1 MQEDKLKNL
10 SQAEALVPLDT
21 DGEEVEIELEGVASE
36 TEAVAEVEEVVEET
50 NDEEPKAEDTE
61 HEEYSKG
68 VQKRIDKLT
77 AKLREAE
84 RREKA
89 ATDFASNV
97 QKENETLKTK
107 TKELDENYVL
117 AEANRITAET
127 EKAKNDLRAANE
139 SDDIDKQTDAQQR
152 LAVLAGEAQR
162 MSALNKEREK
172 VVETPPSEQQPAQ
185 TAPQAAPEQYPDP
198 DPKAQEWADKNEW
211 FGQDRAMT
219 MTSFAIHEDLI
230 KEGFDPKSDEYYT
243 EVNTRIRSEFPHKFD
258 EDTSPKNR
266 PVQTVASAK
275 RSAKTGRSKSVKLTP
290 SQVAIAKKLGVPLE
304 EYAKYVKE

>member
-21 DGEEVEIELEGVASE
+21 DGEEVEIELEGA
-36 TEAVAEVEEVVEET
+36 TNEAAPEVEEEAVELEEI
-50 NDEEPKAEDTE
+50 EEPKAEDTE
-61 HEEYSKG
+61 HDEYSKG

-84 RREKA
+84 RREQA

-107 TKELDENYVL
+107 TQELDENYIL
-117 AEANRITAET
+117 SEASRITAET
-127 EKAKNDLRAANE
+127 EKAKEDLRRANE
-139 SDDIDKQTDAQQR
+139 TSDVDKQTDAQQR
-152 LAVLAGEAQR
+152 LASLAVDAKRVE
-162 MSALNKEREK
+162 SLNKEREK
-172 VVETPPSEQQPAQ
+172 VVETPPSEEQPAQ
-185 TAPQAAPEQYPDP
+185 TAQQAAPEQYPDP

-211 FGQDRAMT
+211 FGSDQAMT
-219 MTSFAIHEDLI
+219 MTAFVIHNDLI
-230 KEGFDPKSDEYYT
+230 SKEGFDPKSDEYYT
-243 EVNTRIRSEFPHKFD
+243 EVDKRIRSEFPHKFG
-258 EDTSPKNR
+258 EDTSTKNR

-304 EYAKYVKE
+304 EYAKYVK

>member
-139 SDDIDKQTDAQQR
+139 ADDIDKQTDAQQR

-304 EYAKYVKE
+304 EYAKYVK

>member
-139 SDDIDKQTDAQQR
+139 ADDIDKQTDAQQR

-266 PVQTVASAK
+266 PVQAVASAK

-304 EYAKYVKE
+304 EYAKYVK

>member
-21 DGEEVEIELEGVASE
+21 DGEEVEIELEGVTSE
-36 TEAVAEVEEVVEET
+36 TEAVTEVEEVVEET
-50 NDEEPKAEDTE
+50 NDEDTE

-84 RREKA
+84 RREQA
-89 ATDFASNV
+89 ATEFASNV
-97 QKENETLKTK
+97 QKENINLKTK
-107 TKELDENYVL
+107 TQELDGSYI
-117 AEANRITAET
+117 ASEANRITAET
-127 EKAKNDLRAANE
+127 EKAKNDLKIANE
-139 SDDIDKQTDAQQR
+139 NNDVEQQVEAQQK
-152 LAVLAGEAQR
+152 LAVLAADAQR
-162 MSALNKEREK
+162 VENLNKEREK
-172 VVETPPSEQQPAQ
+172 VVETPPSEEQPAQ
-185 TAPQAAPEQYPDP
+185 TAQQAAPEQYPDP

-211 FGQDRAMT
+211 FGQDKAMT
-219 MTSFAIHEDLI
+219 MTSFVIHEDLI

-266 PVQTVASAK
+266 PVQAVASAK

-304 EYAKYVKE
+304 EYAKYVK

>member
-36 TEAVAEVEEVVEET
+36 TEAAAEVEEVVEET
-50 NDEEPKAEDTE
+50 NDEESKAEDTE
-61 HEEYSKG
+61 HEEYSKS

-84 RREKA
+84 RREQA
-89 ATDFASNV
+89 ATEFASNV
-97 QKENETLKTK
+97 QKENTDLKTK
-107 TKELDENYVL
+107 AQELDGSYI
-117 AEANRITAET
+117 ASEANRITAET
-127 EKAKNDLRAANE
+127 EKAKNDLKIANE
-139 SDDIDKQTDAQQR
+139 NNDVEQQVEAQQK
-152 LAVLAGEAQR
+152 LAVLAADAQR
-162 MSALNKEREK
+162 VENLNKQREK
-172 VVETPPSEQQPAQ
+172 VVETPPSEEQPAQ
-185 TAPQAAPEQYPDP
+185 TAQQAAPEQYPDP

-211 FGQDRAMT
+211 FGQDKAMT
-219 MTSFAIHEDLI
+219 MTSFVIHEDLI

-243 EVNTRIRSEFPHKFD
+243 EVDTRIRSEFPHKFD
-258 EDTSPKNR
+258 EDTSIKNR

-304 EYAKYVKE
+304 EYAKYVK

>member
-36 TEAVAEVEEVVEET
+36 TEAAADVEEVVEET
-50 NDEEPKAEDTE
+50 NDEESKAENTE
-61 HEEYSKG
+61 HDEYSKG

-84 RREKA
+84 RREQA

-139 SDDIDKQTDAQQR
+139 TDDIDKQTDAQQR

-172 VVETPPSEQQPAQ
+172 VVETPPSKQQPAQ

-266 PVQTVASAK
+266 PVQAVASAK

-304 EYAKYVKE
+304 EYAKYVK

>member
-50 NDEEPKAEDTE
+50 NDEELKAEDTE

-84 RREKA
+84 RREQA

-107 TKELDENYVL
+107 TQELDENYIL
-117 AEANRITAET
+117 SEASRITAET
-127 EKAKNDLRAANE
+127 EKAKEDLRRANE
-139 SDDIDKQTDAQQR
+139 TSDVDKQTDAQQR
-152 LAVLAGEAQR
+152 LASLAVDAKRVE
-162 MSALNKEREK
+162 SLNKEREK
-172 VVETPPSEQQPAQ
+172 VVETPPSEEQPAQ
-185 TAPQAAPEQYPDP
+185 TAQQAAPEQYPDP
-198 DPKAQEWADKNEW
+198 DPKAQDWADKNEW
-211 FGQDRAMT
+211 FGSDQAMT
-219 MTSFAIHEDLI
+219 MTAFVIHNDLI
-230 KEGFDPKSDEYYT
+230 SKEGFDPKSDEYYT
-243 EVNTRIRSEFPHKFD
+243 EVDKRIRSEFPHKFG
-258 EDTSPKNR
+258 EDTSTKNR

-304 EYAKYVKE
+304 EYAKYVK

>member
-304 EYAKYVKE
+304 EYAKYVK

>member
-139 SDDIDKQTDAQQR
+139 ADDIDKQTDAQQR

-172 VVETPPSEQQPAQ
+172 VVETPPSKQQPAQ

-198 DPKAQEWADKNEW
+198 DPKAQEWADENKW
-211 FGQDRAMT
+211 FGQDKAMT
-219 MTSFAIHEDLI
+219 MTSFVIHEDLI

-304 EYAKYVKE
+304 EYAKYVK

>member
-36 TEAVAEVEEVVEET
+36 TEAAAEVEEVVEET
-50 NDEEPKAEDTE
+50 NNEEPKTEDTE
-61 HEEYSKG
+61 HDEYSKG

-84 RREKA
+84 RREQA

-107 TKELDENYVL
+107 TQELDESYVL

-152 LAVLAGEAQR
+152 LAVLASEAQR

-266 PVQTVASAK
+266 PVQAVASAK

-304 EYAKYVKE
+304 EYAKYVK

>member
-84 RREKA
+84 RREQA

-304 EYAKYVKE
+304 EYAKYVK

>member
-36 TEAVAEVEEVVEET
+36 TEATAEVEEAVEKT
-50 NDEEPKAEDTE
+50 NNEELKAEDTE

-139 SDDIDKQTDAQQR
+139 TDDIDKQTDAQQR

-198 DPKAQEWADKNEW
+198 DPKAQDWADKNEW

-219 MTSFAIHEDLI
+219 MTYFAIHEDLI

-243 EVNTRIRSEFPHKFD
+243 EVDTRIRSEFPHKFD
-258 EDTSPKNR
+258 EDTSTKNR

-304 EYAKYVKE
+304 EYAKYVK

>member
-21 DGEEVEIELEGVASE
+21 DGEEVEIELEEAN
-36 TEAVAEVEEVVEET
+36 TEAAPEVEEEAVELEEI
-50 NDEEPKAEDTE
+50 EEPKAEDTE
-61 HEEYSKG
+61 HDEYSKG

-84 RREKA
+84 RREQA

-107 TKELDENYVL
+107 TQELDENYIL
-117 AEANRITAET
+117 SEASRITAET
-127 EKAKNDLRAANE
+127 EKAKEDLRRANE
-139 SDDIDKQTDAQQR
+139 TSDVDKQTDAQQR
-152 LAVLAGEAQR
+152 LASLAVDAKRVE
-162 MSALNKEREK
+162 SLNKEREK
-172 VVETPPSEQQPAQ
+172 VVETPPSEEQPAQ

-211 FGQDRAMT
+211 FGQDKAMT
-219 MTSFAIHEDLI
+219 MTSFVIHEDLI

-266 PVQTVASAK
+266 PVQAVASAK

-304 EYAKYVKE
+304 EYAKYVK